1 MSAGSQVGGDL
12 TLALSDVWKSYGALR
27 VLDGVEK
34 LFARAVLFAIEIV
47 SQSPATRPWR
57 GARLFLLR
65 ELLGHRIFMCLKN
78 HRLFAVLTIQNFL
91 LAAIMATDKT
101 TRPAHTQRI

>member
-1 MSAGSQVGGDL
+1 M
-12 TLALSDVWKSYGALR
+12 SDVAEAQTGVECTLLAALFGLLLR
-27 VLDGVEK
+27 VLDSVEK

-47 SQSPATRPWR
+47 SQSPATRCWR
-57 GARLFLLR
+57 GARFFLLR
-65 ELLGHRIFMCLKN
+65 ELLGRSILMCSKN